1 MNTILDNQIEE
12 EFIDAEELSTGV
24 VFKLNDF
31 DGPLDV
37 LIHLIRGKK
46 MSIQDVKISEITEQ
60 YLEYM
65 TEIDQ
70 LDLDK
75 ASDFIQMAAW
85 LLEIKTKTLLPKPV
99 VVEEAEDDPERVLK
113 QRLEEYALFKQASQ
127 KMKEIECVDTHYRLP
142 DDSVGKPKFILK
154 QMDVNGLMSA
164 LQKVFLRLG
173 ERADEIKERTI
184 VKDRFTVE
192 EKIGHIKDVFL
203 FSDTYSFFNLFDA
216 NYSKSE
222 IISTFQAL
230 LELLKMQHITAIQ
243 DEIFGDIILKKVEL
257 DDTVPDEK
265 AEEIIQDEHR

>member
-1 MNTILDNQIEE
+1 MEKLLDNQIDD
-12 EFIDAEELSTGV
+12 EFIDTDEISSGV

-37 LIHLIRGKK
+37 LIHLIKGKK
-46 MSIQDVKISEITEQ
+46 LSIQDVKISEITEQ

-65 TEIDQ
+65 KEINE

-85 LLEIKTKTLLPKPV
+85 LLEIKTKTLLPKPAV
-99 VVEEAEDDPERVLK
+99 IEEAEDDPERALK
-113 QRLEEYALFKQASQ
+113 QRLEEYTLFKQASQ
-127 KMKEIECVDTHYRLP
+127 KMKEIESVDIHYRQP
-142 DDSVGKPKFILK
+142 DDSVGKPKFVLK
-154 QMDVNGLMSA
+154 SMDISGLMSA

-203 FSDTYSFFNLFDA
+203 LQDTYSFFNLFDA

-243 DEIFGDIILKKVEL
+243 DEIFGDILLKKVKPEE
-257 DDTVPDEK
+257 T
-265 AEEIIQDEHR
+265 AEETETNEY

>member
-1 MNTILDNQIEE
+1 MMTKNIDNQIEDE
-12 EFIDAEELSTGV
+12 IFEADESSDSSTI
-24 VFKLNDF
+24 FKLKDF

-37 LIHLIRGKK
+37 LIHLIKGKK
-46 MSIQDVKISEITEQ
+46 MSIQEIKISEITEQ

-65 TEIDQ
+65 NEIDQ

-75 ASDFIQMAAW
+75 ATDFIQMAAW

-99 VVEEAEDDPERVLK
+99 MIEEAEEDPEKALK
-113 QRLEEYALFKQASQ
+113 QRLEEYTLFKQASQ
-127 KMKEIECVDTHYRLP
+127 KMKEIETVDILYRTP

-154 QMDVNGLMSA
+154 QMDLNGLMGA

-173 ERADEIKERTI
+173 ERAEEIKERTI

-203 FSDTYSFFNLFDA
+203 FNDTYSFFNLFDA

-230 LELLKMQHITAIQ
+230 LELLKMQHIKAVQ
-243 DEIFGDIILKKVEL
+243 DEIFGDIILKRVEQ
-257 DDTVPDEK
+257 DQDHDQEH
-265 AEEIIQDEHR
+265 EEGEN